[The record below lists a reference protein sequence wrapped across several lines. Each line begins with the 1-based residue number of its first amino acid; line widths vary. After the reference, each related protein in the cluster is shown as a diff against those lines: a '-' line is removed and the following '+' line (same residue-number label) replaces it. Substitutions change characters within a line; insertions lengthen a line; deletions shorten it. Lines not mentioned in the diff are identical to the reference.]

1 MADNKEKKTNPGP
14 GSVWFV
20 GLLTALF
27 VILKLCNVITWSW
40 VWVMSPI
47 WITFGFSIVTL
58 LLLLLIFKS
67 KK

>member
-1 MADNKEKKTNPGP
+1 MAANKEKKTNPGS
-14 GSVWFV
+14 GGIWFV

-27 VILKLCNVITWSW
+27 VVLKLCNVITWSW
-40 VWVMSPI
+40 VWVVSPI
-47 WITFGFSIVTL
+47 WITFGFSTVAL